1 MVMETTI
8 KVSSD
13 FRNKIAKLKQHN
25 QTYQAFFEQVLKNMP
40 KFPFD
45 DDYRFDYSHEAD
57 Q

>member
-1 MVMETTI
+1 METTI